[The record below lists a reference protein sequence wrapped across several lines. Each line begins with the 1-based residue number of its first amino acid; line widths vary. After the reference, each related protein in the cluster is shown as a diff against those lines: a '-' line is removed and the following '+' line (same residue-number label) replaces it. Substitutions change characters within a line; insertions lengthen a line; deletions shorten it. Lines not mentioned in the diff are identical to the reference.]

1 MSLKL
6 PLPLPPSH
14 PPPLPVRRTGGTDW
28 MSAIGSEQKH
38 AIEDALHIAAESKE
52 HGLVQALGKFMK
64 AMGESFKSMSP

>member
-1 MSLKL
+1 
-6 PLPLPPSH
+6 
-14 PPPLPVRRTGGTDW
+14 